1 MKIQKKGFLK
11 QMVVG
16 ILAGA
21 MLLGNVGTAFAAD
34 YEQLRKD
41 AKAAYQEG
49 NYETAK
55 EYYQELI
62 QTGDAGAS
70 DLWYAGKVEQ
80 ALGFYYKAN
89 EFQDKAYAKFT
100 ESHNPAAVYEQK
112 IRNMYSAGKYWYV
125 EKYYKEAVEK
135 GIVTGYMTSYYGDAL
150 VQCNQNEKA
159 IEIYQENIDKFSD
172 GNGTYIASYLNEI
185 GDCQKRLGKI
195 DEASNSYSDAL
206 EYDYNQDLYEEKM
219 AALYLEYKQYDVNYI
234 ITEYMDKKTNKE
246 IADTLAQYEYYEDAL
261 RYYEMA
267 ENESGED
274 LRTAK
279 ADTYNE
285 MGLPKEA
292 AALYEEFILE
302 NPEDSNAMNRL
313 GAIYCDRLGRFNEAK
328 EIFEKALTINPD
340 ANLIQKNLAV
350 VARKTGNFTEMPEIY
365 QKVINIKNSYLPAY
379 RYKATY
385 QKDITV
391 EDTIAILSEYPGWPE
406 TTEMQALILSDTIN
420 TGYMTETTLN
430 SYLTYFEDRYA
441 EDVNNYYY
449 LQTMASILAA
459 LGRYEDAILFYQNAL
474 YEAGILTYYANNGL
488 GNCYSAM
495 QNYEMAATYYEK
507 NAEAGYKKE
516 SRLSAADCFIAAGK
530 YDDARTKMNEYLAD
544 GGMDTDVVVY
554 ADMLIAYQEENY
566 ENVLACANEYLAK
579 HPDYLPAKA
588 YKASALIA
596 LGLEGAD
603 EVIADIDSI
612 QYAYEDTDVLIA
624 ESVLG
629 RFDKAREIY
638 QFLLDNRPK
647 EAREIVYNYEL
658 RNLRTDPEFCEMAGL
673 EPPVVEEVKDAKT
686 LINKIII
693 PIAVGVGIVAILVG
707 VIVVFVKRNNKA
719 KQKGQI
725 NEG

>member
-1 MKIQKKGFLK
+1 MRKRK
-11 QMVVG
+11 QTVVKRMAAAM
-16 ILAGA
+16 LAGA
-21 MLLGNVGTAFAAD
+21 MLIGNAVPVFAANAQ
-34 YEQLRKD
+34 ELKE
-41 AKAAYQEG
+41 KANTAYQEG
-49 NYETAK
+49 NYETAR
-55 EYYQELI
+55 EYYADLVK
-62 QTGDAGAS
+62 TGEAGAN
-70 DLWYAGKVEQ
+70 DLWYAGRVEQ
-80 ALGFYYKAN
+80 ALGYYYTAN
-89 EFQDKAYAKFT
+89 EFQDKAYEKISANQ
-100 ESHNPAAVYEQK
+100 NPGAVYEQK
-112 IRNMYSAGKYWYV
+112 IRNMYLAGKYWYV

-195 DEASNSYSDAL
+195 NEASNSYSDAL

-340 ANLIQKNLAV
+340 ANLIQGNLAV

-379 RYKATY
+379 RYKVTY

-391 EDTIAILSEYPGWPE
+391 EDAIAILSEYLGWPE

-430 SYLTYFEDRYA
+430 SYLAYFEERVA
-441 EDVNNYYY
+441 EDSDNYYY
-449 LQTMASILAA
+449 LQPLASILVE
-459 LGRYEDAILFYQNAL
+459 LGRYEEAL
-474 YEAGILTYYANNGL
+474 SYYEKAHYVAGILTYYANNGL

-495 QNYEMAATYYEK
+495 QNYEMAAMHYNE
-507 NAEAGYKKE
+507 NAEAGYRIA
-516 SRLSAADCFIAAGK
+516 SRLSAANSYISAGK
-530 YDDARTKMNEYLAD
+530 YDDARAKVNEYFAD
-544 GGMDTDVVVY
+544 GGTDTDDAIYVE
-554 ADMLIAYQEENY
+554 MLIAYQEDNY
-566 ENVLACANEYLAK
+566 ELVLQYADEYLVK
-579 HPDYLPAKA
+579 YPNHLKTKA
-588 YKASALIA
+588 YKAAALTA
-596 LGLEGAD
+596 LGMEGAD
-603 EVIADIDSI
+603 EIIADIDSI
-612 QYAYEDTDVLIA
+612 GYTYEDTNVLIV
-624 ESVLG
+624 ESILG
-629 RFDKAREIY
+629 RFDKARECY
-638 QFLLDNRPK
+638 QFLSDNWPGN
-647 EAREIVYNYEL
+647 AREVLFDYEL
-658 RNLRTDPEFCEMAGL
+658 RNLRNDPEFCKMAGL
-673 EPPVVEEVKDAKT
+673 EPPVVEKNNEA
-686 LINKIII
+686 INKIII
-693 PIAVGVGIVAILVG
+693 PIAAGVGIVAILVG
-707 VIVVFVKRNNKA
+707 VIVVFVKRSKA

-725 NEG
+725 NED